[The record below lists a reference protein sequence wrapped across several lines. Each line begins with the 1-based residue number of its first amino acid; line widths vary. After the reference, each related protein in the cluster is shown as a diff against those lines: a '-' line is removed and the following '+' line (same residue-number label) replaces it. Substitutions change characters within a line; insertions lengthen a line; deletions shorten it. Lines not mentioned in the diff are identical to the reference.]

1 MILLC
6 HAPDDVVQ
14 ERRDARGRSRR
25 VWRHVRGLH
34 HLAGAPVR
42 LELSEHDEHQGRKE
56 RRQSSMKGELVKGD
70 AVWFHHADR
79 GRIDGNVKKVKYKKA
94 IVQTKTGS
102 WDVPFHM
109 LRKA

>member
-1 MILLC
+1 MNKNGFLDALKT
-6 HAPDDVVQ
+6 AVLTMDDDEVLACLRIAH
-14 ERRDARGRSRR
+14 EEHESRK
-25 VWRHVRGLH
+25 V
-34 HLAGAPVR
+34 
-42 LELSEHDEHQGRKE
+42 
-56 RRQSSMKGELVKGD
+56 RRQSSMKEELVKGD
-70 AVWFHHADR
+70 AVWFTHADQ

>member
-1 MILLC
+1 MIKNGFIDALKTGVLTMS
-6 HAPDDVVQ
+6 DDEVMACLQIVHGEH
-14 ERRDARGRSRR
+14 ERRK
-25 VWRHVRGLH
+25 V
-34 HLAGAPVR
+34 
-42 LELSEHDEHQGRKE
+42 

-70 AVWFHHADR
+70 AVWFYHADQ